1 MSCRVVGLECLS
13 LLDICRSLLD
23 VERLSLHRYNGSRAE
38 NTTDLY
44 LGEHSVAQGIVR
56 SVSFDAIYYQNI
68 NLTLF
73 SLVTMHAAGS
83 RRPSSPLRE
92 AL

>member
-1 MSCRVVGLECLS
+1 MVDLDCFSV
-13 LLDICRSLLD
+13 LDICRSLLD
-23 VERLSLHRYNGSRAE
+23 IERLGPCRYSGARAE

-44 LGEHSVAQGIVR
+44 LGEHSVAQDIVR

-73 SLVTMHAAGS
+73 SLVTMHAGGS